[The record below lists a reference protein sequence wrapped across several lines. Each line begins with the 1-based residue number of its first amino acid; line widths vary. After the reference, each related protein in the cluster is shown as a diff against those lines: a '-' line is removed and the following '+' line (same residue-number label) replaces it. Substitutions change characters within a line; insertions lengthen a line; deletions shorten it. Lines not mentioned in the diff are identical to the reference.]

1 MGSKAVIIVVVAAV
15 MVVVT
20 RVPGLSKHSYNNCN
34 LNGTFFRQRLPLLNH
49 GVWDFPG
56 HNDTFRFLA
65 GLDRGHY
72 SAGEC

>member
-34 LNGTFFRQRLPLLNH
+34 LNETFCVAAVASP
-49 GVWDFPG
+49 
-56 HNDTFRFLA
+56 
-65 GLDRGHY
+65 
-72 SAGEC
+72 